1 LGRAVKTEEQK
12 QKAREYARQWR
23 KDNPDKCRE
32 YHQAYAKK
40 YVDKERQRH
49 KAKAKRERELHPNRM
64 RERERKYRESHPNY
78 NKNKTHQYR
87 TKMKNSGVF
96 LILPKELKK
105 LNNQPCVNCGTKER
119 LTIDHIIPIARGGRH
134 SIGNLQSL
142 CLFCNSSKN
151 SKLITEWKYN
161 D

>member
-1 LGRAVKTEEQK
+1 LDRAVKTEQQK
-12 QKAREYARQWR
+12 EKDREYAREWR
-23 KDNPDKCRE
+23 KRNTDKT
-32 YHQAYAKK
+32 QAYHKK
-40 YVDKERQRH
+40 YAEKYADKERERH
-49 KAKAKRERELHPNRM
+49 KAKAKRERESNPERI

-96 LILPKELKK
+96 FILPKELKK
-105 LNNQPCVNCGTKER
+105 LNNQPCANCGTKER

-161 D
+161 G